1 MKINCHCHIFSLDYV
16 PKEFRNRFMLDSGNP
31 LHRFI
36 HRLLKIILPNG
47 SKLET
52 FFDFALLTISEIAD
66 RLVQEMD
73 EAGIEICTPLM
84 MDMEFCQAF
93 GGGVKSFE
101 AQVGETI
108 EAVEAVNKTHGRTR
122 MLSFIAADPRR
133 KDVVEIVTD
142 ALQQGA
148 FKGVKIYPIMGFT
161 PDDRRL
167 FPIYEYCMRNE
178 IPVTTH
184 CENGGIP
191 GFGNYYYLAHPKY
204 WRNVLSNFPDL
215 KLNLAHNDRT
225 GSTWQPVIRDLI
237 VRYPKVYTDIS
248 YDREMFYKPARY
260 FKSIKTMLNTPKLQD
275 RILYGTDWYMGRY
288 LWTEASY
295 LNWFTA
301 YPRRIPWC
309 RIGFTEEEMTRLMEE
324 NPMSFL
330 CMNRIASGSSGNLLR
345 GVASNPN
352 Q

>member
-1 MKINCHCHIFSLDYV
+1 MKINCHCHIFSLEYV
-16 PKEFRNRFMLDSGNP
+16 PKEFRKRFLLDTRNP

-36 HRLLKIILPNG
+36 HRMFKIIVPDG

-52 FFDFALLTISEIAD
+52 FFDFADLTISEIAD

-84 MDMEFCQAF
+84 MDMEFCEPF
-93 GGGVKSFE
+93 GGGVKSFVD
-101 AQVGETI
+101 QVRETVQ
-108 EAVEAVNKTHGRTR
+108 AVEAVNRRYGRSR
-122 MLSFIAADPRR
+122 MLPFIAADPRR
-133 KDVVEIVTD
+133 KDVSDMVIG
-142 ALQQGA
+142 ALQGGA
-148 FKGVKIYPIMGFT
+148 FKGVKIYPVMGFT

-167 FPIYEYCMRNE
+167 YPIYEYCMRNE

-191 GFGNYYYLAHPKY
+191 GFEDYYHLAHPGY
-204 WRNVLSNFPDL
+204 WNSVLSDFPEL

-225 GSTWQPVIRDLI
+225 GSSWQSVIRDLI
-237 VRYPKVYTDIS
+237 MRCPNVYTDIS
-248 YDREMFYKPARY
+248 YDREMFYKPGRY

-275 RILYGTDWYMGRY
+275 RILYGSDWYMGRY

-301 YPRRIPWC
+301 YSRKIPWC
-309 RIGFTEEEMTRLMEE
+309 RIGFTEQEMRRLMEE

-330 CMNRIASGSSGNLLR
+330 GMN
-345 GVASNPN
+345 
-352 Q
+352 